1 MDRTSAQQTKLT
13 AELVLRAYAAG
24 IFPMAENRDD
34 PSVFWVDPR
43 VRGVLPLETFHV
55 PRKLR
60 KVLKRGDFE
69 ISCDTAFADVIDQ
82 CAESTQERRETWIN
96 GQIRTAYI
104 DLHQRGFAHS
114 VECWYDGDLVG
125 GLYGVSLGCAFFG
138 ESMFSRVTNA
148 SKVALVHLVAR
159 LKIANYRL
167 LDTQFVTDHLRQF
180 GAVEIPCRVYL
191 ERLEDAI
198 RYQTVFPVDPS
209 SEQLAM
215 GLSFTNSTD

>member
-34 PSVFWVDPR
+34 PTVFWVDPR

-60 KVLKRGDFE
+60 KVLRKGEFE
-69 ISCDTAFADVIDQ
+69 VTCDTAFADVIDL
-82 CAESTQERRETWIN
+82 CAETTDVRHETWIN
-96 GQIRTAYI
+96 NEIRAAYI

-114 VECWYDGDLVG
+114 VECRQDGELVG
-125 GLYGVSLGCAFFG
+125 GLYGVSLGSAFFG

-159 LKIANYRL
+159 LKAANYRL

-180 GAVEIPCRVYL
+180 GAVEIPCRIYL
-191 ERLEDAI
+191 ERLEEAI
-198 RYQTVFPVDPS
+198 RYQTIFPASLTTEELGAELLFSATAD
-209 SEQLAM
+209 
-215 GLSFTNSTD
+215 

>member
-1 MDRTSAQQTKLT
+1 MDRKSAQQTKLT

-34 PSVFWVDPR
+34 PTVFWVDPR

-60 KVLKRGDFE
+60 KIVRRGDFDVR
-69 ISCDTAFADVIDQ
+69 CDTVFADVIEQ
-82 CAESTQERRETWIN
+82 CARSTEHRHETWIN
-96 GQIRTAYI
+96 AGIRSAYI
-104 DLHQRGFAHS
+104 DLHDRGFAHS
-114 VECWYDGDLVG
+114 VECWRDDELVG

-138 ESMFSRVTNA
+138 ESMFSREANA

-159 LKIANYRL
+159 LRMANYRL

-198 RYQTVFPVDPS
+198 RYQTIFPVEPTP
-209 SEQLAM
+209 EQLDEWLYSAP
-215 GLSFTNSTD
+215 GHD

>member
-1 MDRTSAQQTKLT
+1 MERKSAQQNQLT

-34 PSVFWVDPR
+34 PTVFWVDPR

-55 PRKLR
+55 PRKLC
-60 KVLKRGDFE
+60 KVIRRGDFD
-69 ISCDTAFADVIDQ
+69 IRCDTAFAEVVDH
-82 CAESTQERRETWIN
+82 CAQSTDDRHETWIN
-96 GQIRTAYI
+96 EDIRTAYI
-104 DLHQRGFAHS
+104 DLHKRGFAHS
-114 VECWYDGDLVG
+114 VECWRDDVLVG

-138 ESMFSRVTNA
+138 ESMFTRETNA

-159 LKIANYRL
+159 LRMANYRL

-198 RYQTVFPVDPS
+198 RYQTVFPVETTP
-209 SEQLAM
+209 EQLDEWLLP
-215 GLSFTNSTD
+215 GPESD

>member
-34 PSVFWVDPR
+34 PTVFWVDPR

-60 KVLKRGDFE
+60 KVLRRGEFDVT
-69 ISCDTAFADVIDQ
+69 CDTAFADVIDQ
-82 CAESTQERRETWIN
+82 CAETTEQRHETWIN
-96 GQIRTAYI
+96 NEIRTAYI
-104 DLHQRGFAHS
+104 DLHRRGFAHS
-114 VECWYDGDLVG
+114 VECWRDGELVG
-125 GLYGVSLGCAFFG
+125 GLYGVSLGSAFFG
-138 ESMFSRVTNA
+138 ESMFSRATNA

-159 LKIANYRL
+159 LKSANYRL
-167 LDTQFVTDHLRQF
+167 LDTQFVTEHLRQF

-198 RYQTVFPVDPS
+198 RYQTMFPADLKTEDLGP
-209 SEQLAM
+209 ELLFGANA
-215 GLSFTNSTD
+215 G